1 MMFGQLIAA
10 IIMASSRQGI
20 FFLPALF
27 IGHALWGFP
36 GIEISQALADICSFL
51 FAVPVVLHTLKAMD
65 HQPIAR

>member
-1 MMFGQLIAA
+1 MLVQRYLE
-10 IIMASSRQGI
+10 SRTDD
-20 FFLPALF
+20 LPALF

-36 GIEISQALADICSFL
+36 GVEISQALADICSFL